1 MKKGILAAVA
11 VAAALTAAYVLPAR
25 YFTNRF
31 LPRTWLNGHD
41 VSQMTA
47 QEAEE
52 AVLSDADHYTLSLQ
66 GRGGVEAVLSGED
79 IGYQTRLE
87 VPASALIAAQDP
99 WRWPLALLGFDER
112 EVPLVKE
119 ADEDKLRDA
128 IYKSVLFNKENLAE
142 PVNAAVVYD
151 EDEERYTVKQD
162 DGVMPILDAVT
173 ANAMEAVSDGLRD
186 LDLEA
191 SEENYAKPRITAD
204 EPYLN
209 SVAKR
214 LNALTGAKIRLDFGE
229 AVEEIGP
236 ALYHKWISF
245 DEHGVSLSREQIAEY
260 VAFLA
265 NRYDTKGKPHTF
277 TTTRGEELTLE
288 KEVTYGWSLDQEKTA
303 DLINRMIWAGR
314 QETAEPVY
322 RQTAASPDRE
332 NDIGDTYVEIDLDR
346 QHLYLYE
353 KGKMILETDFVSG
366 KVMAGAGTPNGVF
379 AIFGKQRHAILRG
392 EDYETPVNYWMP
404 FIRGVGLHDAT
415 WRGRFGGYLY
425 VNGGSHGCVNLPL
438 QKAAE
443 IYDHVE
449 IGTPVICYGGMTR
462 EEAVQWNRG
471 EFTPAWELEEQKEAE
486 AAEAE
491 EESSGESGETEETE
505 ETSTTDTTKIEETS
519 TTDTTKTEETS
530 TSGTTE
536 KTTETE
542 TSETTEQTTE
552 G

>member
-1 MKKGILAAVA
+1 M
-11 VAAALTAAYVLPAR
+11 
-25 YFTNRF
+25 
-31 LPRTWLNGHD
+31 
-41 VSQMTA
+41 
-47 QEAEE
+47 
-52 AVLSDADHYTLSLQ
+52 
-66 GRGGVEAVLSGED
+66 
-79 IGYQTRLE
+79 
-87 VPASALIAAQDP
+87 
-99 WRWPLALLGFDER
+99 
-112 EVPLVKE
+112 
-119 ADEDKLRDA
+119 
-128 IYKSVLFNKENLAE
+128 
-142 PVNAAVVYD
+142 
-151 EDEERYTVKQD
+151 
-162 DGVMPILDAVT
+162 
-173 ANAMEAVSDGLRD
+173 
-186 LDLEA
+186 
-191 SEENYAKPRITAD
+191 
-204 EPYLN
+204 
-209 SVAKR
+209 
-214 LNALTGAKIRLDFGE
+214 
-229 AVEEIGP
+229 
-236 ALYHKWISF
+236 
-245 DEHGVSLSREQIAEY
+245 SLSREQIAEY

-491 EESSGESGETEETE
+491 EESSGESGETEET
-505 ETSTTDTTKIEETS
+505 STTDTTKIEETS